1 MSNNNN
7 TGAEADVELDNF
19 NDFNDDG
26 KDKNPL
32 LPVSEGHHNGH
43 EKGEKSETKIIASV
57 IAFYWVCSMS
67 VVFLNKYIFTY
78 ADYEFPFPLF
88 VTWYQFLVALVLL
101 IITGFSKS
109 KLFSIVPR
117 YELKLDIAI
126 KILPLTAIY
135 VGMLTFNNLC
145 LAFVEVS
152 FYQVARSLTIIFNI
166 IFTYLILHNKTS
178 LAAIGACSV
187 VFFGFALG
195 SFGELH
201 FSLLGLIF
209 GVCSSVF
216 GALYGIFVKKKLQ
229 VVENNEWRLLHYN
242 TTLAIILL
250 FPIVVLSGE
259 LKEIKEVYFI
269 LRPSFWIIMTVTG
282 VSGFLINIATFL
294 QIKFTTPLTNT
305 ISGTAKACTQTVL
318 SVMIFKNPITFING
332 FGIFLVLLGSLLYSL
347 VRYYK
352 I

>member
-1 MSNNNN
+1 MSS
-7 TGAEADVELDNF
+7 TEVTVELENLNDYEEDNS
-19 NDFNDDG
+19 
-26 KDKNPL
+26 KDKKPL
-32 LPVSEGHHNGH
+32 LPIANIPQRQN
-43 EKGEKSETKIIASV
+43 EKTEAKV
-57 IAFYWVCSMS
+57 IAIVIGFYWVCSMS

-229 VVENNEWRLLHYN
+229 VVDNNEWRLLHYN

-250 FPIVVLSGE
+250 IPIVLISGE
-259 LKEIKEVYFI
+259 IGEIATVFFI
-269 LRPSFWIIMTVTG
+269 LRPKFWIIMTITG
-282 VSGFLINIATFL
+282 ITGFLINIATFL
-294 QIKFTTPLTNT
+294 QIKFTPLTNT
-305 ISGTAKACTQTVL
+305 ISGTAKACVQTVL
-318 SVMIFKNPITFING
+318 SVIIFRNPITFMNG
-332 FGIFLVLLGSLLYSL
+332 FGIFLVLFGSLLYSL
-347 VRYYK
+347 IRYYK
-352 I
+352 V